1 MTREEILEMSQNEHR
16 GRDVAEIEVS
26 KNAFRAGWIVIIT
39 LSAIVSVVDGIVF
52 GRPAFELLFAECVS
66 LAIVFFYKYAKLR
79 KRHELMIAIL
89 YTLAAAGFFAG
100 WILQIAN
107 RM

>member
-1 MTREEILEMSQNEHR
+1 MTREEILEKSQIEHR
-16 GRDVAEIEVS
+16 GKDIAEIEVS
-26 KNAFRAGWIVIIT
+26 KNAFRAGWIVVIV

-79 KRHELMIAIL
+79 KRHELIVAIL
-89 YTLAAAGFFAG
+89 YALGAAGFFAG
-100 WILQIAN
+100 WILQLAN
-107 RM
+107 WL